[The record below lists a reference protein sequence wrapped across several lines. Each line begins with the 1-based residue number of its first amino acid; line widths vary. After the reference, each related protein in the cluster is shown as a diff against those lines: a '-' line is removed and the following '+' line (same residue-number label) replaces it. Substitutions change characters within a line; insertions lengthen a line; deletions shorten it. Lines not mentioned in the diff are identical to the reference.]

1 MHLLQ
6 QISGKITRGAQL
18 SLLCLSLTS
27 VAWAENNAPLLSGP
41 WSEARLRADMTLAQ
55 MTQSTQLT
63 PQTEPAT
70 QTSLPQTSAEK
81 SKPARETAEGVEAP
95 WYGRNNVH
103 KYLGLGSI
111 AAAALTVASPKGYD
125 GPHEMF
131 AKAAAALGGAAIVSG
146 VYAHWDDLDFT
157 FQDPDTKHALFGI
170 LGTLGYAAAIAAD
183 GKGSH
188 AAAGALGALSMIVS
202 IKYTW

>member
-1 MHLLQ
+1 MHFLQ
-6 QISGKITRGAQL
+6 QISGKITRCAQL

-41 WSEARLRADMTLAQ
+41 WSESRLRADLTLA
-55 MTQSTQLT
+55 QLT

-70 QTSLPQTSAEK
+70 QASLPQTSAEK
-81 SKPARETAEGVEAP
+81 SKPARKTTEAVEAP